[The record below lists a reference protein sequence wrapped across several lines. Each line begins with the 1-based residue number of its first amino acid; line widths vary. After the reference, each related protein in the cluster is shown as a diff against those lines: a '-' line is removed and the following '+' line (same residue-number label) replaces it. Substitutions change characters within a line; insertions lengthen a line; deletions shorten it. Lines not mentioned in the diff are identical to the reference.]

1 MKKMG
6 IVMLG
11 VILAAGL
18 MVAGCKTTDQKSAGA
33 CPSGKSMS
41 CSKDAS
47 SCCKGVKGDDAKIC
61 PKTGEACG
69 SEKCCKKGAKE
80 CDKCGA
86 VKGSAECKAACKK
99 S

>member
-1 MKKMG
+1 MKKIG

-11 VILAAGL
+11 LVLAAGL
-18 MVAGCKTTDQKSAGA
+18 IVAGCKTTDQKA
-33 CPSGKSMS
+33 SGKCPMGKSVS

-47 SCCKGVKGDDAKIC
+47 SCDKAAKGDEAKVC
-61 PKTGEACG
+61 PKCGEACG
-69 SEKCCKKGAKE
+69 SERCCKKGAKE
-80 CDKCGA
+80 CGKCGA